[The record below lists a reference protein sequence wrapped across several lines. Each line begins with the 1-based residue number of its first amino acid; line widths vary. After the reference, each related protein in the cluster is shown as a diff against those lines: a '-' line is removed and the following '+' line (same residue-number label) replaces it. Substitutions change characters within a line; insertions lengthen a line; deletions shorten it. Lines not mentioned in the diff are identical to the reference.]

1 MKGDFAFPL
10 IPAPGG
16 HGERDMKIDPNQK
29 RGGNQRP
36 VFILENLISAR

>member
-16 HGERDMKIDPNQK
+16 QGERDMKIDPNQK
-29 RGGNQRP
+29 RGG
-36 VFILENLISAR
+36 L